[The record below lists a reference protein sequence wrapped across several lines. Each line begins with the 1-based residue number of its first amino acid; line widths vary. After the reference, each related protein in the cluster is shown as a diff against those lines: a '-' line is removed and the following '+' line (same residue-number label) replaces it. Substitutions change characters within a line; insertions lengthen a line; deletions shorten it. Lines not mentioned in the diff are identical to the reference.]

1 MKGFFLT
8 FNKELV
14 VRLLRYKNALLKLK
28 NLGVMKVFSD
38 NIADTAGVTSLQVR
52 KDFSL
57 LKIAGNKRG
66 GYNINELL
74 LDITSIVGPT
84 GGENIVVVGCGN
96 IGKALINYRGF
107 HSDNFEI
114 IAGFDLSPE
123 NVNMEN
129 ACPIYGMDKLE
140 DFVKEKNI
148 KVAVIAIPDNV
159 AGEIYDKLVKI
170 GVKGFLNFARVNLRE
185 IEGVFVNNVN
195 LELYIEN
202 LFYYINFME
211 KEKEL

>member
-1 MKGFFLT
+1 MT

-28 NLGVMKVFSD
+28 NLGVLKVFSD
-38 NIADTAGVTSLQVR
+38 NIADTAGVTASQVR

-66 GYNINELL
+66 GYQIKELL
-74 LDITSIVGPT
+74 DDIINIVGPT
-84 GGENIVVVGCGN
+84 GGESIIVIGCGN
-96 IGKALINYRGF
+96 IGRALMNYKGF
-107 HSDNFEI
+107 HSETFKI
-114 IAGFDLSPE
+114 IAGFDSSPE
-123 NVNMEN
+123 ASSLVIN
-129 ACPIYGMDKLE
+129 CPVYGMDKLE
-140 DFVKEKNI
+140 EFVLEKHI
-148 KVAVIAIPDNV
+148 KVAIISVPDNV
-159 AGEIYDKLVKI
+159 AAESYDKLVKI

-195 LELYIEN
+195 LELHIEN

-211 KEKEL
+211 KGKSI